1 MRWNQTLKTRK
12 TWKTQKNGV
21 LNFFYFFKLP
31 MFDSNSPHLDWMALM
46 LGHIFTRGEIQYEPP
61 RRLVTP
67 WDFLFSTR
75 FTNQI
80 KVEAGQIHGWRNCDA
95 LNQFKTML
103 SLLPTAK
110 EGNVFISVCHS
121 VHDQPHAYSVT
132 AHPCWLLGHCY
143 ITVGSHATGMLSC
156 LQEWVNT
163 ANFHYCRLSSTLVA
177 ELRIFDKDFTRITEL
192 HVNLSHICKS

>member
-1 MRWNQTLKTRK
+1 
-12 TWKTQKNGV
+12 
-21 LNFFYFFKLP
+21 
-31 MFDSNSPHLDWMALM
+31 MFDSISPHLDWIALM
-46 LGHIFTRGEIQYEPP
+46 LGHIFTRGEIQYELP

-80 KVEAGQIHGWRNCDA
+80 KVETGQIHGWRNWCA
-95 LNQFKTML
+95 ESVQNC
-103 SLLPTAK
+103 LLPTAR
-110 EGNVFISVCHS
+110 EGNVFLSTCHS
-121 VHDQPHAYSVT
+121 VHNRPHAYLVT

-163 ANFHYCRLSSTLVA
+163 ANFHYCKLSSTLGA

-192 HVNLSHICKS
+192 HVNLSHIYKS